1 MANYNRFRIT
11 SIGRAALSQLLQGE
25 GKCRFTKVCSTDR
38 KYEESGIAALTEL
51 ADIKQTVTPTSVI
64 AVDSTTVRVT
74 ANFTDSD
81 TGYYIN
87 TIGLYI
93 SVGASDV
100 LYAVCAA
107 DTAIYMPARSD
118 LSGENQ
124 AVFECYITV
133 GDTDAV
139 EIAVVPANTASE
151 AEVVAVRGQI
161 ADLAAYI
168 GYTAPDIYG
177 VEVDFENNKITRLAG
192 AVGLKAGSD
201 FDNIAP
207 WKRRRCNLTHDG
219 EVLAYCGDEGYT
231 DTGFTTVEITPV
243 DSMTTYPVG
252 TPVNVMVEQQPFY
265 YKIMPLKVDK
275 VDEGRYAI
283 RKARYYISPYPKEGF
298 ELHPVFAN
306 AERPVYFA
314 AYESCVYNTDNAAYE
329 TVPGAV
335 SIDVA
340 THRLASVPGK
350 NVILSDRSFTDS
362 TGGDSESTIRAATN
376 EAENGFKQMLYEQY
390 NFLNEDA
397 LSATQLLFLIE
408 YANFDSQTN
417 IGKGV
422 KDEAYNSTGSTS
434 SLGNASG
441 ASEETG
447 AVSYRGEENLW
458 GHRWWAT
465 EEAINVRIIESGY
478 ISAFCMITSTLSA
491 RTNVLNQSLNSQMQR
506 AAESRLSR
514 FCNIA
519 ETLGGSVKPVG
530 DIFMADVVTQ
540 LSSNRYI
547 LHGGSAVR
555 DGALSGGENGMFALY
570 YTPISADTPCS
581 VRLFYSDRN
590 SAIRDIAPLA
600 VSDCIYTDIT
610 VPTSDFIADN
620 TYSLFPYRA
629 EIALE
634 NVTEN
639 SFVNVVFSVDDAVS
653 GNFAPTAVSEEGK
666 IIIYAKTV
674 PETDIIIPT
683 IYVENGATDENS
695 GMAGDMTA

>member
-1 MANYNRFRIT
+1 MNETEKYKLKKPEQNDFYNVEDFNHNADAIDT
-11 SIGRAALSQLLQGE
+11 
-25 GKCRFTKVCSTDR
+25 
-38 KYEESGIAALTEL
+38 ALTAHDESL
-51 ADIKQTVTPTSVI
+51 
-64 AVDSTTVRVT
+64 
-74 ANFTDSD
+74 
-81 TGYYIN
+81 
-87 TIGLYI
+87 
-93 SVGASDV
+93 
-100 LYAVCAA
+100 
-107 DTAIYMPARSD
+107 
-118 LSGENQ
+118 
-124 AVFECYITV
+124 
-133 GDTDAV
+133 
-139 EIAVVPANTASE
+139 
-151 AEVVAVRGQI
+151 

-201 FDNIAP
+201 FDDITP
-207 WKRRRCNLTHDG
+207 WNRRRCNLTHDG
-219 EVLAYCGDEGYT
+219 AVTAYYGDEGYT
-231 DTGFTTVEITPV
+231 ETGFTTTEITPE
-243 DSMTTYPVG
+243 DSMTTYPIG

-314 AYESCVYNTDNAAYE
+314 AYESCVYSTDNAAYE

-422 KDEAYNSTGSTS
+422 KDEAYNSAGSTS

-519 ETLGGSVKPVG
+519 ETSAGGATAVG
-530 DIFMADVVTQ
+530 DYFMANVSAQ
-540 LSSNRYI
+540 LLSNRYI

-590 SAIRDIAPLA
+590 SAISDISPLA
-600 VSDCIYTDIT
+600 GSDCIYTDIT

-695 GMAGDMTA
+695 EMAGDMTV